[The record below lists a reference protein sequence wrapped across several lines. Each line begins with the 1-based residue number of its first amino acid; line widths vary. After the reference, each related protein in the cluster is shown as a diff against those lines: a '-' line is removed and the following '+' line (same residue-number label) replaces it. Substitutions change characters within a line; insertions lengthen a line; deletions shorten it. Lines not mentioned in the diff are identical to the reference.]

1 MIRYTLALA
10 AAMALA
16 GPAVAQDAPQ
26 CELDR
31 PVMFGA
37 LNWDSAQFHG
47 AVAEYIV
54 RHGYGCET
62 DSIPG
67 DTIPLING
75 VARGDADLVMEI
87 WTANPAEAWV
97 DAEAAGKTVALGA
110 TFPDASEGWFVP
122 TSIVSGPNAVA
133 PDLKSVAD
141 LAKYKDLFADPEEPG
156 KGRFY
161 NCPAG
166 WHCEV
171 VNSKKLEAYGL
182 ADDFTNFRPG
192 TGDALDAAAE
202 AAALRER
209 PALFYYWAP
218 TWLLGKHEFTKLD
231 EPPYDKATWDA
242 MMAEDH
248 PTEATAYPVSKV
260 VIGANKAFTEAAPKL
275 AEFLSAYTSTSA
287 TTSEMLAYM
296 RDNKASAADAAVHF
310 LKTSEDWTKWVPAEV
325 ANRVKASL
333 STM

>member
-1 MIRYTLALA
+1 MNRLILGLA
-10 AAMALA
+10 AGFGLA
-16 GPAVAQDAPQ
+16 GPALAQDAPQ

-37 LNWDSAQFHG
+37 LNWDSAQFHT
-47 AVAEYIV
+47 AVAAYIME
-54 RHGYGCET
+54 HGYGCAT

-97 DAEAAGKTVALGA
+97 DAEAKGQTVALGA

-122 TSIVSGPNAVA
+122 TAMVSGPEAVA
-133 PDLKSVAD
+133 PDLRSVTD
-141 LAKYKDLFADPEEPG
+141 LARYKDLFADPEEPG

-182 ADDFTNFRPG
+182 ADHYTNFRPG

-202 AAALRER
+202 TGALRGR
-209 PALFYYWAP
+209 PTLFYYWGP
-218 TWLLGKHEFTKLD
+218 TWLLGEYDFTRLE
-231 EPPYDKATWDA
+231 EPPFDQATWDA
-242 MMAEDH
+242 MMEADQ
-248 PTEATAYPVSKV
+248 PTEATAYPESRV
-260 VIGANKAFTEAAPKL
+260 VIGANTAFTEAAPNL
-275 AEFLSAYTSTSA
+275 TEFLRAYGSTSA
-287 TTSEMLAYM
+287 ATSAMLAYM
-296 RDNKASAADAAVHF
+296 RENRASAEDAAVHF
-310 LKTSEDWTKWVPAEV
+310 LGTTDDWTAWVPAEV
-325 ANRVKASL
+325 AERVRASL
-333 STM
+333 G